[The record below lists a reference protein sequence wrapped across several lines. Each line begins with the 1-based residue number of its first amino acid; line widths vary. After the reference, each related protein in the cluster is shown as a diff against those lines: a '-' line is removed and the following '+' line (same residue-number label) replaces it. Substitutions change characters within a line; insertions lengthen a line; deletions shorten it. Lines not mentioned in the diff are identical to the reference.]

1 MALKAPAGGRKQLSE
16 EVSDYLRETIMAG
29 ELKSGESIRA
39 DAIGELLGVSATP
52 VREALHALKVEGF
65 LVLAPRKGFAV
76 APLTGQDIRD
86 VFCAHALI
94 AGELASRACL
104 SASDEQI
111 AELGALHFE
120 LMAAAE
126 RGDNE
131 MLEEKNHQF
140 HRQIYVIANSI
151 RLRQTLAT
159 FVKYVP
165 RMFYSK
171 IPGWPV
177 TTANDHSAV
186 ISAFRA
192 HDAEGAREAM
202 SKHIINSGELLAQYF
217 DEQQSVTSCPI

>member
-16 EVSDYLRETIMAG
+16 EVSDHLREAIMAG
-29 ELKSGESIRA
+29 ELKPGESIRA

-65 LVLAPRKGFAV
+65 LVLSPRKGFAV

-94 AGELASRACL
+94 AGELAARACL
-104 SASDEQI
+104 AASDEQV

-126 RGDNE
+126 RGDTE

-140 HRQIYVIANSI
+140 HRQIYVMANSS
-151 RLRQTLAT
+151 RLRQTLTT

-165 RMFYSK
+165 RMFYSE

-177 TTANDHSAV
+177 TTANDHAAV
-186 ISAFRA
+186 ITAFRA
-192 HDAEGAREAM
+192 RDAQAAREAM
-202 SKHIINSGELLAQYF
+202 AKHIVNSGELLAQHF
-217 DEQQSVTSCPI
+217 DVQQSITA